1 MSKGFR
7 KNIPPSQYVAANGGM
22 TLFEVIMAI
31 AIMAF
36 AIAASAAAIKVM
48 GKARDIGNLNND
60 LNRIVY
66 GINEYQMITKNIP
79 AGASWPAALNDFVE
93 PTLRSNYSYTCN
105 STTSNIV
112 TITTVSTYSY
122 DPTQK
127 LKDQNICSNDLNT
140 VYNANKTVTCRL
152 VVYATQV
159 CS

>member
-1 MSKGFR
+1 MFKGSPENVPPFR
-7 KNIPPSQYVAANGGM
+7 YIAGNGGM

-36 AIAASAAAIKVM
+36 AIAATAAGIKVM
-48 GKARDIGNLNND
+48 GKSKDVGSLNND

-79 AGASWPAALNDFVE
+79 AGASWPAVLNDFVE
-93 PTLRSNYSYTCN
+93 SAIRSNYSYTCN

-112 TITTVSTYSY
+112 TITTVSTYSA
-122 DPTQK
+122 DPTPK
-127 LKDQNICSNDLNT
+127 LKDQNICSNDSNT
-140 VYNANKTVTCRL
+140 LYNANKTVTCRL
-152 VVYATQV
+152 VVFATQA